1 MCLRAEEMCNGECDK
16 LRGTQSAIGRGSRFA
31 NLSTPPQTIIPV
43 ASEGWLSNILLK
55 DFKENVIST
64 GRRHHAKGWSKKAA
78 RGTEVE
84 NRKQ

>member
-1 MCLRAEEMCNGECDK
+1 MVNVVVDK
-16 LRGTQSAIGRGSRFA
+16 LRGTQSAARGNRSV

-43 ASEGWLSNILLK
+43 ASGGRLLNILLK
-55 DFKENVIST
+55 DFKENVISK

-78 RGTEVE
+78 RGTEVK